1 MGSQIHPFLATS
13 PLNRLFSP
21 LRRLPRFRA
30 DVLVV
35 GSGAAGLASALESAE
50 RGLHVMVL
58 CKGGVEDTNTRYAQ
72 GGIAAAVGLDDAPDL
87 HAADTQ
93 QVGYGL
99 CDQSVVSSL
108 TEAAPSTMD
117 WLIEMG
123 TRFDRNPDGTLSLG
137 KEAGHRVAR
146 ILHSAGTA
154 TGLELQRSLHARAR
168 SHPKIDFIPRTA
180 AVDLLKDAEGKV
192 AGLMAFLYRNGENR
206 PEEVLFEA
214 SAVVLATG
222 GGGQIF
228 RETTNPHLATGDGLA
243 MALRAGAVLRDLE
256 FVQFHPTTLYLAG
269 AARFL
274 ISEVTRGAGA
284 ILRDRNGYAFMKEV
298 HADAELAPRDIV
310 SRAISRRM
318 VETGDTHVY
327 LDLSPITEP
336 QKKFPSLAKI
346 AQEFGMNLAEDS
358 IPVRPAVHYFVGGI
372 QSDLQGRTS
381 VDGLWATGECAS
393 TGFHGANR
401 MGSNSLLEGLV
412 HGRSV
417 GQAVAQSFSASHRR
431 FLFPMAATTTL
442 TSSAELNLPDM
453 TYSLKSLMW
462 RQVGM
467 ERDAAGLEDALGRL
481 RDWESYL
488 ARLGAFTPAAV
499 EVVNMV
505 QVGAA
510 LTQSA
515 LFREES
521 RGAHFRTDFP
531 DTVSSWQRH
540 SLLDYS
546 SETLH
551 LRSSPLLNSTPTLPT
566 VDC

>member
-1 MGSQIHPFLATS
+1 
-13 PLNRLFSP
+13 
-21 LRRLPRFRA
+21 
-30 DVLVV
+30 
-35 GSGAAGLASALESAE
+35 
-50 RGLHVMVL
+50 
-58 CKGGVEDTNTRYAQ
+58 
-72 GGIAAAVGLDDAPDL
+72 
-87 HAADTQ
+87 
-93 QVGYGL
+93 
-99 CDQSVVSSL
+99 
-108 TEAAPSTMD
+108 
-117 WLIEMG
+117 
-123 TRFDRNPDGTLSLG
+123 
-137 KEAGHRVAR
+137 
-146 ILHSAGTA
+146 
-154 TGLELQRSLHARAR
+154 
-168 SHPKIDFIPRTA
+168 
-180 AVDLLKDAEGKV
+180 
-192 AGLMAFLYRNGENR
+192 
-206 PEEVLFEA
+206 
-214 SAVVLATG
+214 
-222 GGGQIF
+222 
-228 RETTNPHLATGDGLA
+228 

-284 ILRDRNGYAFMKEV
+284 ILRDRNGHAFMKEV

-318 VETGDTHVY
+318 IETGDTHVY

>member
-1 MGSQIHPFLATS
+1 MGSQVHPFLATS
-13 PLNRLFSP
+13 PLSRLFSP

-35 GSGAAGLASALESAE
+35 GSGAAGLASALEAAE
-50 RGLHVMVL
+50 QGLHVMVL

-72 GGIAAAVGLDDAPDL
+72 GGIAAAVGSDDAPDL

-99 CDQSVVSSL
+99 CDLSVVAAL
-108 TEAAPSTMD
+108 TEAAPSTMG
-117 WLIEMG
+117 WLMGMG
-123 TRFDRNPDGTLSLG
+123 THFDRNPDGTFSLG
-137 KEAGHRVAR
+137 KEGGHRVAR
-146 ILHSAGTA
+146 ILHSAGTS
-154 TGLELQRSLHARAR
+154 TGLELQRSLIARAR
-168 SHPKIDFIPRTA
+168 SHPKIDLIPRTT
-180 AVDLLKDAEGKV
+180 AVDLLKDAEGRV
-192 AGLMAFLYRNGENR
+192 AGLMAFLHRNGGSH
-206 PEEVLFEA
+206 PEEVVFEA

-243 MALRAGAVLRDLE
+243 MALRAGATLRDLE
-256 FVQFHPTTLYLAG
+256 FVQFHPTILYLAG

-284 ILRDRNGYAFMKEV
+284 VLRDRNGQAFMKGV
-298 HADAELAPRDIV
+298 HPDAELAPRDVV
-310 SRAISRRM
+310 SRAIFRRM
-318 VETGDTHVY
+318 IETGDTHVY
-327 LDLSPITEP
+327 LDLSPILDPEN
-336 QKKFPSLAKI
+336 KFPSLAKI
-346 AQEFGMNLAEDS
+346 AQEFGMDLTEDF

-372 QSDLQGRTS
+372 QADLQGRTS

-417 GQAVAQSFSASHRR
+417 GQSIGKNFSASHRR
-431 FLFPMAATTTL
+431 FLFPTPAPSAAP
-442 TSSAELNLPDM
+442 SGVELNLPDM

-488 ARLGAFTPAAV
+488 ARLGPFTPEAV

-521 RGAHFRTDFP
+521 RGAHYRTDFP
-531 DTVSSWQRH
+531 DTVSSWQAH

-546 SETLH
+546 AETLH
-551 LRSSPLLNSTPTLPT
+551 LHASSVARPEPAQSLS
-566 VDC
+566 DC